1 MSREFARYSNKMSKA
16 FGEVPSVQTS
26 PLNPAFKSRDL
37 RVGRDLPEG
46 GQEFFQILGK
56 VVEVI
61 ILIDSHE
68 CAVRI
73 GVAPCFWYARA
84 LVPLAF
90 NGFDHALGFANDV
103 DFDAGVRSPEEVV
116 IRRVG
121 EAALFGEFHEDEV
134 FPQCADVVAV

>member
-1 MSREFARYSNKMSKA
+1 MSTER
-16 FGEVPSVQTS
+16 GT
-26 PLNPAFKSRDL
+26 
-37 RVGRDLPEG
+37 
-46 GQEFFQILGK
+46 EFFEILGK

-61 ILIDSHE
+61 ILIDGHE

-73 GVAPCFWYARA
+73 GIVPCFWYARV

-90 NGFDHALGFANDV
+90 DGFDHALGFANDV
-103 DFDAGVRSPEEVV
+103 DFDASVRSPEKIAV
-116 IRRVG
+116 RRVG